1 MNAAGYDEERS
12 HKNDEGNIVGQKHVD
27 DSVSTH
33 GKAEDGAERYGTAE
47 RPEHRNFAEIFVPE
61 MRQEQWTERKGTAHV
76 NQSELPS
83 MPAAWAGT
91 AVSAPSARIAA
102 DMRAE
107 ERSVTRYSN
116 LFLVGRCGFAG

>member
-1 MNAAGYDEERS
+1 MESRIPA
-12 HKNDEGNIVGQKHVD
+12 
-27 DSVSTH
+27 
-33 GKAEDGAERYGTAE
+33 
-47 RPEHRNFAEIFVPE
+47 
-61 MRQEQWTERKGTAHV
+61 KGTAHV
-76 NQSELPS
+76 NPSELPS

>member
-1 MNAAGYDEERS
+1 MTGRNS
-12 HKNDEGNIVGQKHVD
+12 NIRTKSTWTIA
-27 DSVSTH
+27 SVPTEKPRTAQS
-33 GKAEDGAERYGTAE
+33 GTAQQSAQNTATL
-47 RPEHRNFAEIFVPE
+47 PKFLCQKCGRNNGQSAMESRIPA
-61 MRQEQWTERKGTAHV
+61 KGTAHV
-76 NQSELPS
+76 NPSELPS

>member
-1 MNAAGYDEERS
+1 MESRIPA
-12 HKNDEGNIVGQKHVD
+12 
-27 DSVSTH
+27 
-33 GKAEDGAERYGTAE
+33 
-47 RPEHRNFAEIFVPE
+47 
-61 MRQEQWTERKGTAHV
+61 KGTAHV
-76 NQSELPS
+76 NPSELPS

-91 AVSAPSARIAA
+91 AVSALSARIAA